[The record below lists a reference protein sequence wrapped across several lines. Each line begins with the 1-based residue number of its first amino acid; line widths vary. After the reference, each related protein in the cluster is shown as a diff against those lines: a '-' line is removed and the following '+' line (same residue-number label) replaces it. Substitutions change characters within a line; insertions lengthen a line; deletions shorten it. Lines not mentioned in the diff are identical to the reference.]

1 MVTGTGRGA
10 RLAAAVAA
18 VRPASGAGLSVAA
31 VDLASGET
39 VSYGGRAFVT
49 ASVVKVDILAAL
61 LLGAQD
67 AGREPTAQ
75 ERSYA
80 AAMIERSD
88 NDAASALWDR
98 IGRAAGL
105 NAANARLGLTETTG
119 GDGTLWG
126 LTRTTA
132 VDRLR
137 LLRQVFGEDA
147 ERSELGEDARAYARG
162 LMRRVVPDQAWGVPA
177 VADPGTAWAVK
188 NGWLP
193 RDATGLWVVHSVGC
207 VTVGGRV
214 CLMAVLS
221 DGNASRARGVAMVER
236 AAAAARSVWQE
247 CPAVGRADGDGGP

>member
-105 NAANARLGLTETTG
+105 DAANARLGLTETTG

-147 ERSELGEDARAYARG
+147 EGSELGEDARAYARW
-162 LMRRVVPDQAWGVPA
+162 LMQRVVPDQAWGVPA

-221 DGNASRARGVAMVER
+221 DGNASRARGVALVER
-236 AAAAARSVWQE
+236 AAAAARSVWE
-247 CPAVGRADGDGGP
+247 CSAADRADGDGGP

>member
-1 MVTGTGRGA
+1 MGRDE
-10 RLAAAVAA
+10 RLAAAVEAA
-18 VRPASGAGLSVAA
+18 RPADGTGLSVAA
-31 VDLASGET
+31 LDPGTGET

-67 AGREPTAQ
+67 AGRELTAA

-80 AAMIERSD
+80 AAMIVRSD
-88 NDAASALWDR
+88 NDAASALWDA
-98 IGRAAGL
+98 IGRSAGL
-105 NAANARLGLTETTG
+105 DAANARFGLTGTAG

-132 VDRLR
+132 VDRLG
-137 LLRQVFGEDA
+137 LLRQVFGE
-147 ERSELGEDARAYARG
+147 ESELGAESRAFARG
-162 LMRRVVPDQAWGVPA
+162 LMERVVADQAWGVPA
-177 VADPGTAWAVK
+177 AADAGTVWAVK

-193 RDATGLWVVHSVGC
+193 RDATGLWVVHSTGC

-221 DGNASRARGVAMVER
+221 DGNATRARGVALVER
-236 AAAAARSVWQE
+236 AAAAVRVAFGER
-247 CPAVGRADGDGGP
+247 PAAGG